1 MKKAFEKAKPVWLA
15 GKSKEANC
23 CMRMTCCFSGKENS
37 READASSAEM
47 ELAIATAGIYRVY
60 LNGSFLGHGP
70 ARAAHGYFRQDRI
83 ALPQNLL
90 SENNILAVEALNFYT
105 DSYYVPK
112 QEAFVQAELRKGD
125 RVLACTGEGGGFL
138 MQKAA
143 ERVQDVPRYSFQRP
157 WTESFRLEEGY
168 DLWRTQGI
176 AEPEAIEVFSEKKIL
191 PRHVP
196 WYDFP
201 VLEQE
206 AAAGMEVPQEN
217 TRKEMPL
224 EEGASYIADM
234 GKNATGFLGVE
245 VRCEENACLELVFD
259 EVLSE
264 GDVCKDRLGCLNEL
278 RMEFEPGHY
287 CVETIQPYTCR
298 YIKPIARE
306 GKLTV
311 ERIYIRELK
320 NTCVKAEFCC
330 DDEAVNRV
338 YQAGVETFAQNA
350 VDIYMDCPS
359 RERAGW
365 LCDSFF
371 TGRVE
376 WELTGKHLVEDNF
389 LENYCLP
396 ETFACLPEGMVPMCY
411 PSDHFNGNFI
421 ANWALWLILELYE
434 YQGRK
439 PETALTEGLKKRVE
453 GIFRF
458 LEQYEGP
465 EGLLE
470 DVPGWVFVEWS
481 QANEVTAG
489 VNFPSNMVYSAAY
502 LAASCLY
509 DVPRWREKGMM
520 LREKIQELSFD
531 GEWFRDQALRQNGG
545 LMCQDCVTEVC
556 QYYAFFFGV
565 ADKKRNR
572 CLFERLLNEFGPDR
586 QKEGKYPEVWPANA
600 FIGNYLRMELLSKEG
615 RAEQLLQET
624 KGYFDYMAL
633 RTGTLWENT
642 GAYASCNHGFAS
654 HITHC
659 LYRDVLGVEEIT
671 EKKVRIRL
679 HRLSV
684 CFCRGVLPANGGSI
698 SVEWRREG
706 DKVYLHT
713 ELPDGFEAEVLCED
727 GLQLA

>member
-15 GKSKEANC
+15 EKSKEINC
-23 CMRMTCCFSGKENS
+23 CMRMTCCFSVKES
-37 READASSAEM
+37 RKEAEASAEAA

-83 ALPQNLL
+83 ILPKELL
-90 SENNILAVEALNFYT
+90 DEENMLAVEALNFYT

-112 QEAFVQAELRKGD
+112 QEAFVQAEIRKGAE
-125 RVLACTGEGGGFL
+125 VLVYTGEGGGFL
-138 MQKAA
+138 MQQAT
-143 ERVQDVPRYSFQRP
+143 ERVQEVPRYSFQRP
-157 WTESFRLEEGY
+157 WTESFRLKEGY

-176 AEPEAIEVFSEKKIL
+176 EKPEAIEELPEKEIL

-201 VLEQE
+201 VLEQ
-206 AAAGMEVPQEN
+206 AAVVSRETDAPC
-217 TRKEMPL
+217 
-224 EEGASYIADM
+224 IADM
-234 GKNATGFLGVE
+234 GRNATGFLGVE
-245 VRCEENACLELVFD
+245 VRCEEDACLELLFD

-264 GDVCKDRLGCLNEL
+264 GDVRKDRLGCLNEL
-278 RMEFEPGHY
+278 RMEFAPGRY

-298 YIKPIARE
+298 YIKPVVRT
-306 GKLTV
+306 GKLTI

-320 NTCVKAEFCC
+320 NTCVKAQFHC

-396 ETFACLPEGMVPMCY
+396 EHFAYLPEGMVPMCY
-411 PSDHFNGNFI
+411 PSDHPNGNFI

-434 YQGRK
+434 YQKRK
-439 PETALTEGLKKRVE
+439 PAAALTEGLRKRVE
-453 GIFRF
+453 GILRF
-458 LEQYEGP
+458 MEQYEGP

-489 VNFPSNMVYSAAY
+489 VNFPSNMVYSAAL

-509 DVPRWREKGMM
+509 DVPEWREKGLE
-520 LREKIQELSFD
+520 LRKKIQELSFD
-531 GEWFRDQALRQNGG
+531 GEWFRDQALRQNGA
-545 LMCQDCVTEVC
+545 LVCQDCVTEVC
-556 QYYAFFFGV
+556 QYYAFFFGI
-565 ADKKRNR
+565 ADKERNLL
-572 CLFERLLNEFGPDR
+572 LFERLLNEFGPDR
-586 QKEGKYPEVWPANA
+586 EKEGKYPVVWPANA
-600 FIGNYLRMELLSKEG
+600 FIGNYLRMEILSKEG
-615 RAEQLLQET
+615 RSEQLLQET

-659 LYRDVLGVEEIT
+659 LYRDVLGVEAVT

-679 HRLSV
+679 RRLSI
-684 CFCRGVLPANGGSI
+684 CSCRGVLPVNEESI
-698 SVEWRREG
+698 LVEWRREG
-706 DKVYLHT
+706 DTVYLHT
-713 ELPDGFEAEVLCED
+713 ELPAGCEQEVLCED
-727 GLQLA
+727 GLKLA

>member
-23 CMRMTCCFSGKENS
+23 CMRMTCCFSMEGDS
-37 READASSAEM
+37 REA
-47 ELAIATAGIYRVY
+47 ELEFAIATAGIYRVY

-70 ARAAHGYFRQDRI
+70 ARAAHGYFRQDRLT
-83 ALPQNLL
+83 LPKELL
-90 SENNILAVEALNFYT
+90 SEKNILAVEALNFYT

-112 QEAFVQAELRKGD
+112 QEAFVQAEIRKGD
-125 RVLACTGEGGGFL
+125 RVLACTKEGGGFL
-138 MQKAA
+138 AQKAE
-143 ERVQDVPRYSFQRP
+143 ERVQEVPRYSFQRP
-157 WTESFRLEEGY
+157 WIESFRLKEGY
-168 DLWRTQGI
+168 DLWRTRGI
-176 AEPEAIEVFSEKKIL
+176 AAPEAIEEFSEKEIL

-201 VLEQE
+201 VLEQV
-206 AAAGMEVPQEN
+206 AAADMTVPKKH
-217 TRKEMPL
+217 TKKEMTL

-234 GKNATGFLGVE
+234 GKNVTGFLGVE
-245 VRCEENACLELVFD
+245 VHCEENVCLELVFD

-264 GDVCKDRLGCLNEL
+264 GDVSKDRLGCLNEL
-278 RMEFEPGHY
+278 RMEFAPGHY

-306 GKLTV
+306 GKLTI

-320 NTCVKAEFCC
+320 NTCVKAQFSC

-376 WELTGKHLVEDNF
+376 WELTGTHLVEDNF

-439 PETALTEGLKKRVE
+439 PEAALTEGLKKRVE

-509 DVPRWREKGMM
+509 DVPEWREKGRM
-520 LREKIQELSFD
+520 LREKIRELSFD
-531 GEWFRDQALRQNGG
+531 GEWFRDQALRENGA
-545 LMCQDCVTEVC
+545 LVCQDCVTEVC
-556 QYYAFFFGV
+556 QYYAFFFGI
-565 ADKKRNR
+565 ADKKRNPR
-572 CLFERLLNEFGPDR
+572 LFERLVNEFGPDR
-586 QKEGKYPEVWPANA
+586 QNEGNYPEVWPANA
-600 FIGNYLRMELLSKEG
+600 FIGNYLRMEILSKEG

-671 EKKVRIRL
+671 EEKVRIRL

-684 CFCRGVLPANGGSI
+684 CSCRGVLPANGDSV

-706 DKVYLHT
+706 DRVYLHT
-713 ELPDGFEAEVLCED
+713 KLPAGCALEVLCED